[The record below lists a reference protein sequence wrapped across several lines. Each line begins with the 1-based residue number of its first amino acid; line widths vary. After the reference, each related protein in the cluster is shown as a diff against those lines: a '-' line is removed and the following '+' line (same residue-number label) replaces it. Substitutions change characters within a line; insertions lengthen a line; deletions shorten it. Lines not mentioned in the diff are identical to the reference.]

1 MPYRKM
7 HAASAGARHTT
18 VPDFADITKS
28 APEKKLTVKV
38 HYRAGRN
45 SQGRITCWHKGGRHA
60 RQYRLVD
67 FKRKKLEIVG
77 TVSAIEYDPY
87 RNCRIALVTYAD
99 GEKAYV
105 LGAKDLNV
113 GAKIVSYAAGGDPNV
128 GCAMELRYVPQ
139 GLEVHNVELQP
150 GRGGQLARSAGT
162 FARLM
167 AIDGDKAILALPSG
181 EIRRVHQTCR
191 ATIGVVGRQ
200 DANVRNIGKAGR
212 NRWLGVRPTVRG
224 NAMNP
229 IAHPLGG
236 GEGHTNG
243 GRQHCSP
250 WALVEGKK
258 TRVNKNRNNVF
269 IIRRRDGR
277 TMTSEA

>member
-1 MPYRKM
+1 LN
-7 HAASAGARHTT
+7 ALVLG
-18 VPDFADITKS
+18 
-28 APEKKLTVKV
+28 
-38 HYRAGRN
+38 GN
-45 SQGRITCWHKGGRHA
+45 GRIAVRFRGGGAKRFI
-60 RQYRLVD
+60 RLVD
-67 FKRKKLEIVG
+67 FKRKKLDTVG

-105 LGAKDLNV
+105 LGAKDLVV
-113 GAKIVSYAAGGDPNV
+113 GSKIVSYTAGGDPNV

-167 AIDGDKAILALPSG
+167 AIDGEKAILALPSG
-181 EIRRVHQTCR
+181 EIRRVQMTCR

-200 DANVRNIGKAGR
+200 DANTRNLGKAGR
-212 NRWLGVRPTVRG
+212 SRWLGIRPTVRG

-236 GEGHTNG
+236 GEGRTSG
-243 GRQHCSP
+243 GRPPVSP
-250 WALVEGKK
+250 WGKPEGVRTRNTKK
-258 TRVNKNRNNVF
+258 PSQQLIV
-269 IIRRRDGR
+269 RRRRTSKGR
-277 TMTSEA
+277 R